1 MALSA
6 FPVRNERMEWNTA
19 STWEWSDRGQR
30 CFIFIVSLALS
41 GLRVEMTCSFFGIAM
56 PAVAAPPS
64 CFRSSLLY
72 GDRVVSRRGQE
83 PADCPMS
90 L

>member
-1 MALSA
+1 MSA

-19 STWEWSDRGQR
+19 STWECNDFGQR
-30 CFIFIVSLALS
+30 CFMFLVFLAVS
-41 GLRVEMTCSFFGIAM
+41 GLRVEMTCSFFGITM

-64 CFRSSLLY
+64 CFLSSLLY

-83 PADCPMS
+83 PADCPMP